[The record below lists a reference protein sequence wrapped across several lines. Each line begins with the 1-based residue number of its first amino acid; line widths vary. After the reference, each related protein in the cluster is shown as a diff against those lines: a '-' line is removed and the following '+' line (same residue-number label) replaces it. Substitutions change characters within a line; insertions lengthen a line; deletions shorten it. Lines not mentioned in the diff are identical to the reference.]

1 MMVCS
6 TMQDTYTASC
16 NLPAAGDHYSTLNDL
31 SSTLYD
37 KLGSC
42 YNQNQKK
49 STITEPF
56 LTVQNL
62 PSDRT

>member
-1 MMVCS
+1 MMVRS
-6 TMQDTYTASC
+6 TMQDTYTAAC
-16 NLPAAGDHYSTLNDL
+16 NLSAAGDHYSTLNDL
-31 SSTLYD
+31 RPTLYD

-42 YNQNQKK
+42 YNQKIDYNR
-49 STITEPF
+49 TF